1 MFVGGYQSLS
11 LNLFVGDI
19 SDGAIMEGQSADDF
33 VFTFGY
39 NFVSF
44 VILSLGHCS
53 LFDCG

>member
-11 LNLFVGDI
+11 LDLFVCDI
-19 SDGAIMEGQSADDF
+19 PDGPIMEGHSADDF
-33 VFTFGY
+33 IFAFGY